1 MSGNEVTARAG
12 DVILIAQVP
21 GKTHRIAVN
30 PGDRIEL
37 VAALEQ
43 AGITKSEAETASVN
57 GKGPA
62 DNNTMLQGGDKVTV
76 SKGAKGALDITIE
89 RA

>member
-1 MSGNEVTARAG
+1 MSGNEIQAKAG
-12 DVILIAQVP
+12 DVILVTQVP
-21 GKTHRIAVN
+21 GKTHRITVN

-37 VAALEQ
+37 VAALQQ

-62 DNNTMLQGGDKVTV
+62 APDTKVGGGDRVTV
-76 SKGAKGALDITIE
+76 SKGAKGALEIVIE